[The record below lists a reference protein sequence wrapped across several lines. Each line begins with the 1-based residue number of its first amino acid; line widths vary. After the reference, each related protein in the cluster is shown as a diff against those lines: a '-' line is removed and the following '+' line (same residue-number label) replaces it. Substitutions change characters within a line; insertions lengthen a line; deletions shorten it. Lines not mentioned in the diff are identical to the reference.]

1 VETMRRLRGAHV
13 VHARRERRQ
22 MMHHARKTYLNGN
35 TPITSLP
42 RPVLQ
47 QLGVQPGDTIVFRQ
61 TDTGVELTTVP
72 RLDTS
77 DLEDLE
83 L

>member
-1 VETMRRLRGAHV
+1 
-13 VHARRERRQ
+13 
-22 MMHHARKTYLNGN
+22 MMHHARKTYTNGN

-47 QLGVQPGDTIVFRQ
+47 QLGVKPGDTIVFRQ
-61 TDTGVELTTVP
+61 TDDGVELTTVP